1 MITTT
6 LLTMKIFLTPVV
18 TQSGP
23 LGNFGLKFTEK
34 VSENVYFKIRI
45 YEEPLKDQLPQPKLK
60 VYFDYDF

>member
-6 LLTMKIFLTPVV
+6 LLTMKIFLTPVA

-23 LGNFGLKFTEK
+23 LGNFGLKATEK
-34 VSENVYFKIRI
+34 ISENVYFKARI
-45 YEEPLKDQLPQPKLK
+45 FEEPLRNNLSQPKLK